1 MRLRAVAQ
9 GAEPP
14 TRPRGQD
21 RLVRRRFLGVVGAS
35 GAVAAISRS
44 PAAAAATKT
53 EQPLSDHDS
62 ANATL
67 LRADDSATRSEL
79 TSNGELPVGKHELV
93 VNVKDF
99 GAAGDGSTN
108 DTAAIQSAIDYTR
121 SRPFPGNGGP
131 AGGVVYLPGG
141 EYVLDS
147 TLNLHL
153 FSGTLRGNGL
163 GNAPT
168 YRSAPGQA
176 TVLRWAGGAAPM
188 IRVQDSRHVVMENL
202 RLAGGIGTAP
212 THGINLHNLSTDR
225 QGRNGSL
232 HIRDVVIGEWP
243 WEGTP
248 STRHPVIGIGWSG
261 DDGNNDAWTV
271 ERVVIRGCAIGIDL
285 PNLQS
290 IWGQVRD
297 TAVSK
302 AATVGLRTRAC
313 VIASNVNFQ
322 HCAVD
327 VQLLAAAQFDVHGL
341 NSEHSGQVCHVAEK
355 GRLQV
360 RGGLWTLTSPMGSNP
375 FIQHDGAAFN
385 NAGVALDGVY
395 IVNSTRGQHPTLRM
409 TANGSSAAPGH
420 LTLRDL
426 RTTMALSDIDLR
438 VSGGSKL
445 FVNIASTGWSIQGAT
460 LLSDATGDTIPQQL
474 TGPDDPQKR
483 VAAPVGSTYQR
494 MGGGSGPRFYVK
506 QSGAGGKNGWVAK

>member
-1 MRLRAVAQ
+1 MRLNAAHEGTQ
-9 GAEPP
+9 PLG
-14 TRPRGQD
+14 RPRRQD
-21 RLVRRRFLGVVGAS
+21 RLVRRRFLGIIGAS
-35 GAVAAISRS
+35 GAVAAMTRA
-44 PAAAAATKT
+44 PATAAEK
-53 EQPLSDHDS
+53 PLSDHDS

-67 LRADDSATRSEL
+67 LRADDSATRFEL
-79 TSNGELPVGKHELV
+79 TTSGKLPVGKHELV

-99 GAAGDGSTN
+99 GAIGDGRSN
-108 DTAAIQSAIDYTR
+108 DTAAIQSAVDYTR
-121 SRPFPGNGGP
+121 SRPYPGNGGA

-176 TVLRWAGGAAPM
+176 TVLRWSGGAAPM
-188 IRVQDSRHVVMENL
+188 IRVQDSRHVVLENL

-212 THGINLHNLSTDR
+212 THGINLHNLSADR

-232 HIRDVVIGEWP
+232 HIRDVAIGEWP

-248 STRHPVIGIGWSG
+248 STRHPLIGIGWSG

-271 ERVVIRGCAIGIDL
+271 ERVVIRGCATGIDL

-297 TAVSK
+297 SAISK
-302 AATVGLRTRAC
+302 AATAGLRTRAC
-313 VIASNVNFQ
+313 VIASNVCFQ
-322 HCAVD
+322 HCGID
-327 VQLLAAAQFDVHGL
+327 VLLLAAAQFDVHGL
-341 NSEHSGQVCHVAEK
+341 NSEHSGQICHVAET
-355 GRLQV
+355 GRLMV

-375 FIQHDGAAFN
+375 FIQHDGAGPN
-385 NAGVALDGVY
+385 NAGVTLDGVY
-395 IVNSTRGQHPTLRM
+395 IVNSTGGQHPRLRM
-409 TANGSSAAPGH
+409 TAYGSSAPGH

-426 RTTMALSDIDLR
+426 RTTMTLSDIELR
-438 VSGGSKL
+438 VSKGSRL

-460 LLSDATGDTIPQQL
+460 VLSDATGDTIPQHL
-474 TGPDDPQKR
+474 TGPHDPQRR

-494 MGGGSGPRFYVK
+494 MGGGSGARFYVK
-506 QSGAGGKNGWVAK
+506 QSGSGGNKGWVAK